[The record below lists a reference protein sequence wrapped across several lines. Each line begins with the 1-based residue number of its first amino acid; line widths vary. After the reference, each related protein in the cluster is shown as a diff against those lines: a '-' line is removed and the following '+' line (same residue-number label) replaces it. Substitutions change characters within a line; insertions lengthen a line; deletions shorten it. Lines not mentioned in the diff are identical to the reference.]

1 MNKTILMGR
10 LTKDP
15 EVKYLQDENST
26 AMARYTLA
34 VDSDI
39 ERMERQKQI
48 LFPVLPL
55 GRMLSLQKNIC
66 KKG

>member
-15 EVKYLQDENST
+15 EVKYFQNENST

-34 VDSDI
+34 VDRRYRKD
-39 ERMERQKQI
+39 
-48 LFPVLPL
+48 
-55 GRMLSLQKNIC
+55 
-66 KKG
+66 

>member
-26 AMARYTLA
+26 ASKRDFNRTG
-34 VDSDI
+34 
-39 ERMERQKQI
+39 K
-48 LFPVLPL
+48 FKPTHP
-55 GRMLSLQKNIC
+55 SLK
-66 KKG
+66 

>member
-26 AMARYTLA
+26 ATNASR
-34 VDSDI
+34 S
-39 ERMERQKQI
+39 
-48 LFPVLPL
+48 FPVM
-55 GRMLSLQKNIC
+55 RRFYTV
-66 KKG
+66 